1 MRPVLTPWRAAQ
13 DTASTSWSERAE
25 RALAGED
32 AASTR
37 TAGSVQPAP
46 RLRRGRSRVAEPW
59 VTNRPRSASRRRLS
73 RRTVLRRRN
82 VVRRQPVNA
91 LAGTPEAANA
101 RELARLEL
109 ALRDGQSQGG

>member
-1 MRPVLTPWRAAQ
+1 VRPVLTPWRAAQ

-37 TAGSVQPAP
+37 TAGSV
-46 RLRRGRSRVAEPW
+46 
-59 VTNRPRSASRRRLS
+59 
-73 RRTVLRRRN
+73 
-82 VVRRQPVNA
+82 RRQPVNA